1 MASVVGVVLFVVV
14 LLLHTL
20 LAAITT
26 RFFRLRLKTQW
37 GYVVYTF
44 LITPVVLLATSLVFF
59 GVLRIDGGPRLSPPS
74 RSPWRWGSPSTRST
88 CPHPR
93 STTCPT
99 GPYVRSGRSYSSGAG
114 T

>member
-1 MASVVGVVLFVVV
+1 MASLVGVVLFVVV

-20 LAAITT
+20 LAAVTT

-59 GVLRIDGGPRLSPPS
+59 GVLRIDGGLNLGPPAFLGVAVAL
-74 RSPWRWGSPSTRST
+74 PLALGFTIDT
-88 CPHPR
+88 L
-93 STTCPT
+93 
-99 GPYVRSGRSYSSGAG
+99 YVPAPEEYDLPER